1 MDRSTIYNIAHLR
14 MTKIMADKLR
24 LKGTVAAQLIKMPE
38 SNLRLIAR
46 QAPTKDWVS
55 TKPFAIPAPT
65 TPPIWQWVVETGIA
79 ISLRLAI
86 RTVTAAIHSTQKP
99 RDEVIFPVLS
109 DPMVMITLLP
119 NIPSPREMPSPP
131 KARIHMGM
139 ESVKYPTGF

>member
-1 MDRSTIYNIAHLR
+1 M
-14 MTKIMADKLR
+14 MADKLR
-24 LKGTVAAQLIKMPE
+24 LKGTVAAQLIRMPD

-46 QAPTKDWVS
+46 HAPTKDWVS

-99 RDEVIFPVLS
+99 REEVIFPVLS

-139 ESVKYPTGF
+139 ESVKYPIGF